1 VDGVMIERPPT
12 QDDEPQTEALP
23 IWRCPRCG
31 QRIGDGK
38 LGPGSIVVIK
48 CSKCNYTVTRT
59 A

>member
-1 VDGVMIERPPT
+1 MIERPPT